1 MSSPVQV
8 EPTDLPGVML
18 VRTRWFEDARGS
30 FSEVYNQ
37 ASFLAAGLPGG
48 FIQENHVV
56 NPVTGTVRGMHFQRP
71 PFAQAKLIRVVKGA
85 VLDVSID
92 IRRDSPN
99 YGRWVAVALSSA
111 DRHQLFIPA
120 GFAHGYC
127 TTEPETEIAYRVDA
141 PYNPKAEAGI
151 RWDDSDLGIAWPIAR
166 EQVLISERDQ
176 LLPTLAELPAFFTYD
191 KQLCS
196 EEL

>member
-1 MSSPVQV
+1 MSWPVQV
-8 EPTDLPGVML
+8 EPTDLPGVVI

-37 ASFLAAGLPGG
+37 ADFLAAGLPSG

-56 NPVTGTVRGMHFQRP
+56 NPVAGTVRGMHFQRP

-85 VLDVSID
+85 VLDISID
-92 IRRDSPN
+92 IRQGSPN
-99 YGRWVAVALSSA
+99 YGRCVAVALSST
-111 DRHQLFIPA
+111 DRNQLFIPA

-127 TTEPETEIAYRVDA
+127 TIEPGTEIVYRVDA
-141 PYNPKAEAGI
+141 PYNPEAEAGVS
-151 RWDDSDLGIAWPIAR
+151 WDDPDLGIVWPIAR
-166 EQVLISERDQ
+166 ERVLISERDR
-176 LLPTLAELPAFFTYD
+176 LLPRLAEIPAFFTYD
-191 KQLCS
+191 KQLCG